1 MKYPCQ
7 DRSELLPS
15 QTVDD
20 EVDGA
25 VEDSQIASKHVHQ
38 DLPFRTHVPPSL
50 SVEASNHQT
59 VSKMYQMFVQD
70 KTVIK

>member
-25 VEDSQIASKHVHQ
+25 VEDSQVASKHVHQ
-38 DLPFRTHVPPSL
+38 DLPFRAHVPPSL